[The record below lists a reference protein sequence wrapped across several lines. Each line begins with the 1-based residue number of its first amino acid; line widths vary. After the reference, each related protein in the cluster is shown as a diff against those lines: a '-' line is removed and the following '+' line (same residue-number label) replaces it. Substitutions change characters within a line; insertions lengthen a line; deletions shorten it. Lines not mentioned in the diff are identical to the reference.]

1 MRTSLLALVATVV
14 LIMASGIAAMAQ
26 SVSDTLAPGTAT
38 IQVVDAE
45 LVSPGLMRPGGA
57 KTVYH
62 EQGRQ
67 MEMTWASSDD
77 RLSGDVIC
85 AGNREVNRDGS
96 FVESET
102 FVITNDDGRWVGQ
115 SMGLAAARPASDV
128 VVGNGLLPVS
138 PDHEDF
144 VLLRG
149 EGGYEGLSAIVNAD
163 WNQVP
168 AAITGSIFAGE
179 LPAAPD
185 LATIG

>member
-1 MRTSLLALVATVV
+1 MLTLTAAAILAIVGIAPPVARTASDAPAAGSVTIQAFDPVLVA
-14 LIMASGIAAMAQ
+14 
-26 SVSDTLAPGTAT
+26 PG
-38 IQVVDAE
+38 V
-45 LVSPGLMRPGGA
+45 MRPDDTR
-57 KTVYH
+57 TVYH

-67 MEMTWASSDD
+67 MEMTWASSDA

-102 FVITNDDGRWVGQ
+102 FVITNDGGRWVGQ
-115 SMGLAAARPASDV
+115 SMGLATANPVPDI

-144 VLLRG
+144 ILFRG
-149 EGGYEGLSAIVNAD
+149 EGGYEGLSAVVDAD
-163 WNQVP
+163 WTTVP
-168 AAITGSIFAGE
+168 AVITGSIFSGE

>member
-1 MRTSLLALVATVV
+1 MTIQAFDPVLVA
-14 LIMASGIAAMAQ
+14 
-26 SVSDTLAPGTAT
+26 PG
-38 IQVVDAE
+38 V
-45 LVSPGLMRPGGA
+45 MRPDDTR
-57 KTVYH
+57 TVYH

-67 MEMTWASSDD
+67 MEMTWASSDA

-115 SMGLAAARPASDV
+115 SMGLAAANPAPDV
-128 VVGNGLLPVS
+128 VVGNGLLPPS

-144 VLLRG
+144 ILLRG

-163 WNQVP
+163 WSQVP
-168 AAITGSIFAGE
+168 AAITGSIFSGE

>member
-1 MRTSLLALVATVV
+1 MRWPRA
-14 LIMASGIAAMAQ
+14 
-26 SVSDTLAPGTAT
+26 TAT

-45 LVSPGLMRPGGA
+45 LVSPGLMRPDETR
-57 KTVYH
+57 TVYH

-67 MEMTWASSDD
+67 MEMTWASSDA

-115 SMGLAAARPASDV
+115 SMGLAAANPAPDL
-128 VVGNGLLPVS
+128 VVGNGLLPPS

-149 EGGYEGLSAIVNAD
+149 EGGYDGLSAIVDAD
-163 WNQVP
+163 WTKLP
-168 AAITGSIFAGE
+168 AVITGSIFAGE
-179 LPAAPD
+179 LPEAPD
-185 LATIG
+185 LASVG

>member
-1 MRTSLLALVATVV
+1 MLTLTAAAILAIVGIAPPVARTASDAPAAGSVTIQAFDPVLVA
-14 LIMASGIAAMAQ
+14 
-26 SVSDTLAPGTAT
+26 PG
-38 IQVVDAE
+38 V
-45 LVSPGLMRPGGA
+45 MRPGD
-57 KTVYH
+57 TRNVYH

-67 MEMTWASSDD
+67 MEMTWASSDA

-115 SMGLAAARPASDV
+115 SMGLAAANPAPDL
-128 VVGNGLLPVS
+128 VVGNGLLPPS

-144 VLLRG
+144 ILLRG

-168 AAITGSIFAGE
+168 PVISGSIFAGE

-185 LATIG
+185 LSTIG